1 MSLEKIWNNICPQGY
16 GTAPSFT
23 GLLFIF
29 SEMEGSV
36 KLNKENSEAEKMPSI
51 TDVLHTEDATEEALD
66 YDEIEDEVQGS
77 TLKKVKF
84 EIEKRSSSTSW
95 EMYLCP
101 IR

>member
-1 MSLEKIWNNICPQGY
+1 
-16 GTAPSFT
+16 
-23 GLLFIF
+23 
-29 SEMEGSV
+29 
-36 KLNKENSEAEKMPSI
+36 MPSI

-66 YDEIEDEVQGS
+66 YDEIEDEVQGI